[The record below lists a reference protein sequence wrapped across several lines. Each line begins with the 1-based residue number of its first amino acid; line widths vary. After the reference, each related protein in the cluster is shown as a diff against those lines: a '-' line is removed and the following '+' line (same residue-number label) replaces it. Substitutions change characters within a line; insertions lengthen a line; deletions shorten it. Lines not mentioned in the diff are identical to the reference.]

1 MKRLWTFTLLISDV
15 RFVVWFILFSVF
27 VSCGWEHTEGG
38 FSQIFC
44 RTVGTPDILQSPE
57 ECPSQGRCSLV
68 RVPEGLWWWET
79 WKELALCWKWNE
91 QFLNQIMPNC
101 VLQDCT
107 FQFFSFLLYH
117 WPLEMDNPE
126 WEHQEIHTVGPILVW
141 PEDSNVLFPYI
152 PICLYLKY
160 KQLFLGDMFLDLLN
174 MLMVELY
181 SCFLASPHNSEAFT
195 FIESFKK
202 L

>member
-1 MKRLWTFTLLISDV
+1 MNFYIAHLWCTFCCLV
-15 RFVVWFILFSVF
+15 HSVF
-27 VSCGWEHTEGG
+27 C
-38 FSQIFC
+38 FC
-44 RTVGTPDILQSPE
+44 KLRVRTYRRRFFTNILQNSRNTRYPPITWGMSQSRKVQ
-57 ECPSQGRCSLV
+57 PSESARGTMMMRNVERTCIMLKM
-68 RVPEGLWWWET
+68 EWTNLET
-79 WKELALCWKWNE
+79 DHDKLCTT
-91 QFLNQIMPNC
+91 
-101 VLQDCT
+101 T

-141 PEDSNVLFPYI
+141 PEDLSVLFPYI
-152 PICLYLKY
+152 PISLYLKY
-160 KQLFLGDMFLDLLN
+160 KQLFLRDMFLDLLN

-181 SCFLASPHNSEAFT
+181 CCFLASPHSRKHSEAFT